1 MISSD
6 PKAGMSVSR
15 AWQPST
21 PSISKPQVAQPKPQ
35 PNSQPVARPA
45 LNGLSAQST
54 WKQPTAI
61 DASDSISNTLA
72 RGQMEAD
79 PRAQMKQFTK
89 AGVSNGRAQQ
99 SAAAVGGASAMADAR
114 QQAAQTQL
122 QADTTNAKQ
131 RLDFQYGSEMEAQ
144 KLSMIQQAL
153 SQSDWSVQMAQ
164 QMAAAKIQAAQQSG
178 QLQVYNAYV

>member
-6 PKAGMSVSR
+6 PKAGTS
-15 AWQPST
+15 
-21 PSISKPQVAQPKPQ
+21 
-35 PNSQPVARPA
+35 PA
-45 LNGLSAQST
+45 LNGGWQSRTPLISKSAAPAARAAAPAQAAGGLSAQST
-54 WKQPTAI
+54 WKQPAAI
-61 DASDSISNTLA
+61 DPTDSISSTLA

-79 PRAQMKQFTK
+79 PRAQIKQFTK

-99 SAAAVGGASAMADAR
+99 SAAALGSATALADSR

-131 RLDFQYGSEMEAQ
+131 NLDFQYGSEMEAQ

-153 SQSDWSVQMAQ
+153 GQSDWSVQMAQ
-164 QMAAAKIQAAQQSG
+164 QMAAAKIRAAQQSG
-178 QLQVYNAYV
+178 QLQVINAYV

>member
-6 PKAGMSVSR
+6 PKAGTSP
-15 AWQPST
+15 ALGAPT
-21 PSISKPQVAQPKPQ
+21 APKP
-35 PNSQPVARPA
+35 R
-45 LNGLSAQST
+45 LSAQST
-54 WKQPTAI
+54 WKQPAAV
-61 DASDSISNTLA
+61 DPSASISSTLA

-89 AGVSNGRAQQ
+89 AGVSNGKAQR
-99 SAAAVGGASAMADAR
+99 SAAALGSATAMADSQ

-153 SQSDWSVQMAQ
+153 GQSDWSVQMAQ

-178 QLQVYNAYV
+178 KLQIYNAYV

>member
-6 PKAGMSVSR
+6 PKAGTSP
-15 AWQPST
+15 ALGAP
-21 PSISKPQVAQPKPQ
+21 AAPKP
-35 PNSQPVARPA
+35 R
-45 LNGLSAQST
+45 LSAQST
-54 WKQPTAI
+54 WKQPQAV
-61 DASDSISNTLA
+61 DPSASISSTLA

-79 PRAQMKQFTK
+79 PRAQLKQFTK
-89 AGVSNGRAQQ
+89 AGVSNGKAQQ
-99 SAAAVGGASAMADAR
+99 SAAALGSATAMADAQ

-153 SQSDWSVQMAQ
+153 GQSDWSVQMAR

-178 QLQVYNAYV
+178 QLQIYNAYV

>member
-1 MISSD
+1 
-6 PKAGMSVSR
+6 
-15 AWQPST
+15 
-21 PSISKPQVAQPKPQ
+21 
-35 PNSQPVARPA
+35 
-45 LNGLSAQST
+45 
-54 WKQPTAI
+54 
-61 DASDSISNTLA
+61 
-72 RGQMEAD
+72 MEAD

-89 AGVSNGRAQQ
+89 AGVSNGKAQR
-99 SAAAVGGASAMADAR
+99 SAAALGSATAMADSQ

-153 SQSDWSVQMAQ
+153 GQSDWSVQMAQ

-178 QLQVYNAYV
+178 KLQIYNAYV

>member
-6 PKAGMSVSR
+6 PKAGTSPALR
-15 AWQPST
+15 AP
-21 PSISKPQVAQPKPQ
+21 AAPKP
-35 PNSQPVARPA
+35 R
-45 LNGLSAQST
+45 LSAQST
-54 WKQPTAI
+54 WKQPTAV
-61 DASDSISNTLA
+61 DPSASISNTLE
-72 RGQMEAD
+72 RGQMAAD

-89 AGVSNGRAQQ
+89 AGVSNGKAQQ
-99 SAAAVGGASAMADAR
+99 SAAALGSATAMADAQ

-144 KLSMIQQAL
+144 KLAMIQQAL
-153 SQSDWSVQMAQ
+153 GQSDWSVQMAQ

-178 QLQVYNAYV
+178 QLQILNAYV